1 MRNTFNRNKAKLTVA
16 AIATGL
22 GLHLATHAQA
32 ANDSGTLIINGQI
45 SASTCVLSMGDGV
58 STANGSKT
66 MNLGT
71 FTTTAAGTTD
81 GVTFSPAQSVVFGI
95 QNTNGNGTV
104 CTLGAGN
111 TFWDIGINLQ
121 SSQVSSI
128 TTGANAG
135 TNNVLLS
142 SGTSGVAG
150 GVGVLIRTS
159 TGPAVTAGTTSL
171 DLLRGGYNGNT
182 LLSGSTSF
190 PGVLPANKIA
200 LTANLVKLGAGNAT
214 AGAYTATVPLT
225 VWYR

>member
-16 AIATGL
+16 AMAAGL
-22 GLHLATHAQA
+22 GLHLASHAQA

-71 FTTTAAGTTD
+71 FTTTTAGTAD
-81 GVTFSPAQSVVFGI
+81 GVAFGPAQSVVFGI
-95 QNTNGNGTV
+95 QNTNGSGAV

-128 TTGANAG
+128 TSGSNAG

-142 SGTSGVAG
+142 GGTSGVAG

-159 TGPAVTAGTTSL
+159 TGPAVTTGTTNL
-171 DLLRGGYNGNT
+171 NLLRGGFNGNT

-190 PGVLPANKIA
+190 PAVLPANKIA
-200 LTANLVKLGAGNAT
+200 LTAQFVKLGTGAAT